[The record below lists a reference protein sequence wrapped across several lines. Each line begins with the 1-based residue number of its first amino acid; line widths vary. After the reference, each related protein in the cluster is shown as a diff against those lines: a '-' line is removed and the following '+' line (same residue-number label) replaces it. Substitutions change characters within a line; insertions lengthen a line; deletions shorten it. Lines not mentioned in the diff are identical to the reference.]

1 MSTRANIGI
10 KRKNGT
16 IEVVYNHNDG
26 YPSYLGDNLLDNYT
40 NKDNPD
46 QTRQMV
52 EMILSLGD
60 ISFLEER
67 LQDSRTYNAWRNEG
81 TTKQVYK
88 DIKEYAKKLTYSWIE
103 YVYLFDE
110 EDGNW
115 YYFSVPF
122 SEEPI
127 EIELKLLEHTEEDN

>member
-10 KRKNGT
+10 KRKDGT
-16 IEVVYNHNDG
+16 IEVVYNHSDG
-26 YPSYLGDNLLDNYT
+26 YPSYLGNNLLDNYT

-60 ISFLEER
+60 ISFLDER

-81 TTKQVYK
+81 TTKKVYK
-88 DIKEYAKKLTYSWIE
+88 DIKEYCVALGDSWIE
-103 YVYLFDE
+103 YVYLWDE
-110 EDGNW
+110 EKELWLMGETDFNGNTLVL
-115 YYFSVPF
+115 YP
-122 SEEPI
+122 
-127 EIELKLLEHTEEDN
+127 LKHTEEDN